1 MSSRVKEMCRMFCIP
16 FRISFGSTKQI
27 VKNRLKLTVS
37 TLVLIKCLKDPLR
50 VLAHLSDPV
59 SQLEYDKLDLG
70 FISHVLLHE

>member
-16 FRISFGSTKQI
+16 LRISFGSTKQI
-27 VKNRLKLTVS
+27 IKKKLKLTVT
-37 TLVLIKCLKDPLR
+37 TLVLIKCVKDPLR
-50 VLAHLSDPV
+50 VFAHLSDPV